1 MCHIKMSFWDEKEA
15 RRLSWEL
22 PFYNVLIKKPRVKRV
37 KNIDLLHE
45 LPFYDE
51 LSSVKIS
58 EAIKRYARSY
68 KVEIIDS
75 KEPLAQLEVSKSSIK
90 DLIKDFLDDIKDFK
104 HQITVKI
111 LMSKQIGNGSTEF
124 ASVYFNST
132 TETVINFQ
140 YYLDKSF
147 E

>member
-1 MCHIKMSFWDEKEA
+1 M
-15 RRLSWEL
+15 
-22 PFYNVLIKKPRVKRV
+22 
-37 KNIDLLHE
+37 HE

-68 KVEIIDS
+68 KVEIIDL
-75 KEPLAQLEVSKSSIK
+75 KEPLAQLEASESSIK